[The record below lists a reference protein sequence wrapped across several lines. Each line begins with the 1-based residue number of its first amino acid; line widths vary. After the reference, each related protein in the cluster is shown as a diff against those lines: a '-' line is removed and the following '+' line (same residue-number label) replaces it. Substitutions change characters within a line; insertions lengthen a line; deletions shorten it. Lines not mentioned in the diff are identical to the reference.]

1 MTGGAGKRQ
10 GQPNGQRV
18 RDRDSQRDSQR
29 EGLLDAI
36 DTTVAQPARRY
47 NYWLGGKD
55 NFAVDRES
63 GDLIAKT
70 FPTIRTAAIENRR
83 FLQRA
88 TQFLA
93 AEMGVR
99 QFLDIGTGLPTADNT
114 HEVAQR
120 IAPDSRVVYVDNDPM
135 VMMHAQVLLTSTP
148 EGRTAYVQGDLRQ
161 PESILDRPE
170 LRETL
175 DLNQPVGL
183 MLVAVLHFISGEAE
197 ARSIVRAML
206 DALPSGSYLVASN
219 ATKDFATPMG
229 ETVYQTMVAAGKLD
243 MWLRTKADFGAIFDG
258 LELVD
263 PGVVVVSEWR
273 AEQEPKPRP
282 EPAEVS
288 VYGAVGRKP

>member
-1 MTGGAGKRQ
+1 MTG
-10 GQPNGQRV
+10 
-18 RDRDSQRDSQR
+18 R
-29 EGLLDAI
+29 EGKLDAI

-70 FPTIRTAAIENRR
+70 FPTVRTAAIENRR

-88 TQFLA
+88 VRFLA
-93 AEMGVR
+93 AEAGIR

-120 IAPDSRVVYVDNDPM
+120 IAPESRVVYVDNDPM
-135 VMMHAQVLLTSTP
+135 VMMHAQALLTSTP
-148 EGRTAYVQGDLRQ
+148 EGRTAYLEDDLR
-161 PESILDRPE
+161 RPE
-170 LRETL
+170 AILARPDLRETL
-175 DLNQPVGL
+175 DLSQPVGL
-183 MLVAVLHFISGEAE
+183 MLVAVLHFVAGEEE
-197 ARSIVRAML
+197 ARSVVRTLL
-206 DALPSGSYLVASN
+206 DALAPGSYLVASN
-219 ATKDFATPMG
+219 ATKDFVTPMG
-229 ETVYQTMVAAGKLD
+229 ETVYQTMVATGKLD

-273 AEQEPKPRP
+273 AEHEPRPRP
-282 EPAEVS
+282 EPADVA
-288 VYGAVGRKP
+288 VYGAVGRKPGPGSPDRAALTEQP